1 MTSEDKEF
9 KNIKMFL
16 VKNCIKPNILI
27 CMRRKENNFYYLE
40 KPTNPFFAIHDDA
53 LAIMKDND

>member
-1 MTSEDKEF
+1 
-9 KNIKMFL
+9 MFL

>member
-9 KNIKMFL
+9 KNIKCFCYRIAS
-16 VKNCIKPNILI
+16 NRISI
-27 CMRRKENNFYYLE
+27 CMRRKENKFYYLE

-53 LAIMKDND
+53 FAVMKDND